1 MSLKIEI
8 RNFIGSEF
16 SAAISQTTIDNFEPA
31 TGKVYSTLPNSDERD
46 IEAAVQAARRAF
58 TSWSKTSTEERSKV
72 LNAIADGI
80 ERRLRELAVAESRD
94 QGKPV
99 WLAESLDIPRAAH
112 NFRFFAGQ
120 ILFQTTEAHEFSD
133 KAFNFSLRKPVG
145 VAGLI
150 SPWNLPLYLLTW
162 KIAPALAC
170 GNTVVCKPS
179 ELTPMTAFL
188 LCEILTEAGVPPGVV
203 NMVFGYGHQAG
214 EALVKHPQVPLIS
227 FTGGTTTG
235 KRLSATAAPLIKRLS
250 LELGGKNAN
259 IIFADADLDDA
270 IKTSLRS
277 SFLNQGEI
285 CLCGSRVFVERS
297 VYGEFLER
305 LSAETRNLKVGAPQ
319 DPTNFLGAL
328 VSQQHLEKV
337 QSYVKL
343 AEQEGGTILTGRE
356 PLNLRPENQGG
367 YFMRPTI
374 ITHLTPQC
382 RVMQEE
388 IFGPV
393 ITVVPFSTEDEVIR
407 YANGVEYGLAASLW
421 TKDVHRIHRL
431 ARQLE
436 VGTLWVNTW
445 MLRDLR
451 TPFGGMKMSGL
462 GREGGLHSL
471 EFFTE
476 TTNVCLKY

>member
-1 MSLKIEI
+1 MSLIEI
-8 RNFIGSEF
+8 GNFIGGEF
-16 SAAISQTTIDNFEPA
+16 SPALSERVLNNFNPA
-31 TGKVYSTLPNSDERD
+31 TGKTYSTLPRSEAPEV
-46 IEAAVQAARRAF
+46 EAAVKAARTAF
-58 TSWSKTSTEERSKV
+58 PAWSRTSPEERSRLLIK
-72 LNAIADGI
+72 IAEGI
-80 ERRLRELAVAESRD
+80 ERRIPLLAEAESRD

-99 WLAESLDIPRAAH
+99 WLAASLDIPRAAH

-120 ILFQTTEAHEFSD
+120 ILFPHNEAHEFD
-133 KAFNFSLRKPVG
+133 GKAFNFSLRKPVG

-162 KIAPALAC
+162 KIAPAIAC

-179 ELTPMTAFL
+179 EITPMTAFL
-188 LCEILTEAGVPPGVV
+188 LCEILNEAGLPAGVV
-203 NMVFGYGHQAG
+203 NMVFGLGAEAG

-227 FTGGTTTG
+227 FTGGTATG
-235 KRLSATAAPLIKRLS
+235 KHLSAAAAPLIKKLS

-259 IIFADADLDDA
+259 IVFADADLEDA
-270 IKTSLRS
+270 VQTSLRS

-285 CLCGSRVFVERS
+285 CLCGSRLFVEAS
-297 VYGEFLER
+297 VYDNFVAR
-305 LSAETRNLKVGAPQ
+305 FVSETKKLKVG
-319 DPTNFLGAL
+319 DPGNAENFLGAL
-328 VSQQHLEKV
+328 VSQAHLEKV
-337 QSYVKL
+337 RSYVKL
-343 AEQEGGTILTGRE
+343 AQEEGGRIETGLE
-356 PLNLRPENQGG
+356 PIPLMAEHQQG
-367 YFMRPTI
+367 YFMRPTV
-374 ITHLTPQC
+374 ITQLGSSC

-393 ITVVPFSTEDEVIR
+393 VTIVPFSSEEELVAM
-407 YANGVEYGLAASLW
+407 ANSVEYGLAATLW
-421 TKDVHRIHRL
+421 SKDIQRVHRL

-445 MLRDLR
+445 MMRDLR

-476 TTNVCLKY
+476 TTNVCIKY

>member
-1 MSLKIEI
+1 MSLIEI
-8 RNFIGSEF
+8 KNFIGGEYA
-16 SAAISQTTIDNFEPA
+16 SAQSKKVLNNFNPA
-31 TGKVYSTLPNSDERD
+31 TGKVYSTLPQS
-46 IEAAVQAARRAF
+46 EAADVNAAVSAALQAFPTWSR
-58 TSWSKTSTEERSKV
+58 TSPEERSRV
-72 LNAIADGI
+72 LIKIAEDI
-80 ERRLRELAVAESRD
+80 ERRLSLLAEAESRD

-99 WLAESLDIPRAAH
+99 WLAESVDIPRAAH

-120 ILFQTTEAHEFSD
+120 ILFPHSESHEFHG

-170 GNTVVCKPS
+170 GNTLVCKPS
-179 ELTPMTAFL
+179 EITPMSAFL
-188 LCEILTEAGVPPGVV
+188 LCEILNEAGVPPGVV
-203 NMVFGYGHQAG
+203 NMVFGLGAEAG
-214 EALVKHPQVPLIS
+214 EALVKHPKVPLIS

-235 KRLSATAAPLIKRLS
+235 KHLSSAAAPLIKKLS

-259 IIFADADLDDA
+259 IIFADTDLEEA
-270 IKTSLRS
+270 LQTTLRS

-285 CLCGSRVFVERS
+285 CLCGSRIFVEASIYEKFMGRFVS
-297 VYGEFLER
+297 
-305 LSAETRNLKVGAPQ
+305 ETKKLKVG
-319 DPTNFLGAL
+319 DPRKSENFLGAL
-328 VSQQHLEKV
+328 ASQGHLEKV
-337 QSYVKL
+337 RSYVKL
-343 AEQEGGTILTGRE
+343 AQEEGGKIETGLE
-356 PLNLRPENQGG
+356 TLSLPEENQKG

-374 ITHLTPQC
+374 ISQLRSEC

-393 ITVVPFSTEDEVIR
+393 VSVVPFHSEEDVVAM
-407 YANGVEYGLAASLW
+407 ANSVEYGLAASLW
-421 TKDVHRIHRL
+421 TKDIQRVHRL

-445 MLRDLR
+445 MMRDLR

-471 EFFTE
+471 EFFSE
-476 TTNVCLKY
+476 TTNVCIKY

>member
-1 MSLKIEI
+1 MSLREI
-8 RNFIGSEF
+8 KNFICGEY
-16 SAAISQTTIDNFEPA
+16 SAAQSKKRIDNFNPSN
-31 TGKVYSTLPNSDERD
+31 GKVYSTLPRSDAGD
-46 IEAAVQAARRAF
+46 IEAAVQAAQKAF
-58 TSWSKTSTEERSKV
+58 PAWSRTSPEERSQILLK
-72 LNAIADGI
+72 IAEGI
-80 ERRLRELAVAESRD
+80 ERRIPQLAEAESTD

-99 WLAESLDIPRAAH
+99 WLAETLDIPRAAH

-120 ILFQTTEAHEFSD
+120 ILFPCNESHEFNE

-179 ELTPMTAFL
+179 EITPMTAFL
-188 LCEILTEAGVPPGVV
+188 FCDILNEAGLPPGVV
-203 NMVFGYGHQAG
+203 NMVFGLGVEAG
-214 EALVKHPQVPLIS
+214 EALVKHPKVPLIS

-235 KRLSATAAPLIKRLS
+235 KHLSSAAAPLIKKLS

-259 IIFADADLDDA
+259 IIFADADLEEA
-270 IKTSLRS
+270 IQTSLRS

-285 CLCGSRVFVERS
+285 CLCGSRIFVEASIYESFVSRFVS
-297 VYGEFLER
+297 
-305 LSAETRNLKVGAPQ
+305 ETKKLKVG
-319 DPTNFLGAL
+319 DPRKAENFLGAL
-328 VSQQHLEKV
+328 VSKAHLEKV

-343 AEQEGGTILTGRE
+343 AQDEGGKIETGFEDIPLTAE
-356 PLNLRPENQGG
+356 QQQG
-367 YFMRPTI
+367 YYMRPTI
-374 ITHLTPQC
+374 ITGLRSEC

-393 ITVVPFSTEDEVIR
+393 VTVVPFGSEEEVVSM
-407 YANGVEYGLAASLW
+407 ANSVEYGLASTLW
-421 TKDVHRIHRL
+421 TKDIQRVHRL
-431 ARQLE
+431 ARRLE

-445 MLRDLR
+445 MMRDLR

-476 TTNVCLKY
+476 TTNVCIKY